1 MRQIDQVAAY
11 LKEAAKFK
19 SEPVPKNAKAQFLG
33 DVVRYEAVF
42 VTGDFDG
49 NGDYGNG
56 ILGVGIYLA
65 YDAGAYKYD
74 GLISII
80 NTDDGVWQAQ
90 AIGGVRI
97 DGDMAKKLVELFDSY
112 QGRLPSEEILNQ
124 DLAAFGLWGQYTG

>member
-1 MRQIDQVAAY
+1 MRPIDEVAAY

-19 SEPVPKNAKAQFLG
+19 AEPVPENCKAKFLG

-49 NGDYGNG
+49 NGDYGDG
-56 ILGVGIYLA
+56 ILGIGIHLA
-65 YDAGAYKYD
+65 YDAGDYKYD

-90 AIGGVRI
+90 AVGGVRI
-97 DGDMAKKLVELFDSY
+97 DGDMAKKLVELFDGY
-112 QGRLPSEEILNQ
+112 EGRLPSEKLLNQ
-124 DLAAFGLWGQYTG
+124 DLSPFGLWGQYTG